1 MCIDVGGGGGMCVC
15 TYGLG
20 NVCVHICNAVWTL
33 IGWCVCVCAWCGVC
47 MGGGLGR
54 LVNPRSGERRGEDT
68 GSFDRGGR
76 VPSVYTGQMPPLVL

>member
-1 MCIDVGGGGGMCVC
+1 MGVCIDVGGGGGMCVC

-33 IGWCVCVCAWCGVC
+33 IGWCVCAWCGVC